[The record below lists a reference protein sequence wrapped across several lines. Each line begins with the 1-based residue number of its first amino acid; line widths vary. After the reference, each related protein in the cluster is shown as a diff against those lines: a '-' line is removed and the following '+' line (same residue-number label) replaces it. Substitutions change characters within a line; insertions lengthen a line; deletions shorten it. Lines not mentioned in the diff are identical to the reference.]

1 MESFDFAPSSD
12 YLYTAHDG
20 ENRLDGEEMA
30 GARDSLSD
38 LRERIDD
45 IDSALH
51 DLLMQRCALVEEIAD
66 VKREE
71 GVVMRPGRE
80 AKVIRRLLARHDGR
94 IPIGVLVRI
103 WREIISACTALQEEL
118 AVAIYEDE
126 QVSSFE
132 RLARA
137 HFGSMTALT
146 RFSSVSGVMHAIT
159 EKRATVG
166 LLPLDTSTPNS
177 PWWLYLARR
186 AEDTPR
192 VIARLP
198 FVLLPDRS
206 RDDPEALVL
215 GLVPPEASD
224 DDHSLLIVE
233 TRDELSRAALAAALG
248 KVGFRRSERGIWQDT
263 PDLRRHL
270 VEVDGF
276 VQDDDPR
283 LSDLTPRD
291 GEVIEQVSVA
301 GAFAMSVGDDTA
313 AEAPG

>member
-1 MESFDFAPSSD
+1 MDSFDFDPASD
-12 YLYTAHDG
+12 YLYTAHEVG
-20 ENRLDGEEMA
+20 NRLHGEDMA
-30 GARDSLSD
+30 EGRDTLSD
-38 LRERIDD
+38 LRARIDD

-51 DLLMQRCALVEEIAD
+51 DLLMQRSALVEEIAD

-94 IPIGVLVRI
+94 IPVGVLVRI

-118 AVAIYEDE
+118 TVAIYEDE

-166 LLPLDTSTPNS
+166 LLPLDTGTPDN

-206 RDDPEALVL
+206 RDDLEALVL
-215 GLVPPEASD
+215 GLVPPEVSGQ
-224 DDHSLLIVE
+224 DHSLLIIE
-233 TRDELSRAALAAALG
+233 TREELSRAALVAALG
-248 KVGFRRSERGIWQDT
+248 KAGLQRAERGIWEDT
-263 PDLRRHL
+263 PDSRRHL
-270 VEVDGF
+270 VEVESF
-276 VQDDDPR
+276 VEDDDPR
-283 LSDLTPRD
+283 LSDLAPRD
-291 GEVIEQVSVA
+291 GEAIEQVSVA
-301 GAFAMSVGDDTA
+301 GAFAMPVDDGATA
-313 AEAPG
+313 DASG